1 MVTKTLKYR
10 IWGRWEMLFAFFL
23 FALLISELLVILIIN
38 TGSGVV
44 LAHFFAPVGK
54 GIAQTLSGLW
64 KWIYRMIGPMVFPL
78 FILNIVEI
86 WSVCRLF
93 ACSRAGI
100 EGNTPD
106 TQYKILRIVEGV
118 APGFGFL
125 GTCISL
131 IFTMYNM
138 DPGMTQS
145 VMLKELLQNSS
156 SAFGST
162 VYGIALAISA
172 FLSHEI
178 FKGFLIREETGISCK
193 IGVHGAPAENESMNL
208 LRREA

>member
-1 MVTKTLKYR
+1 MVTKTMKYR
-10 IWGRWEMLFAFFL
+10 IWGRWEMSFAFFL
-23 FALLISELLVILIIN
+23 FAVLISELLVILIIN
-38 TGSGVV
+38 TGSGIV
-44 LAHFFAPVGK
+44 LAQFFAFAGK

-64 KWIYRMIGPMVFPL
+64 KWIYRMVGPMVFPL
-78 FILNIVEI
+78 FILTMVEI
-86 WSVCRLF
+86 WSVCKLF
-93 ACSRAGI
+93 AWCRAKI

-178 FKGFLIREETGISCK
+178 FKGFLIGEETRITYED
-193 IGVHGAPAENESMNL
+193 GVNVAPGENESMNL